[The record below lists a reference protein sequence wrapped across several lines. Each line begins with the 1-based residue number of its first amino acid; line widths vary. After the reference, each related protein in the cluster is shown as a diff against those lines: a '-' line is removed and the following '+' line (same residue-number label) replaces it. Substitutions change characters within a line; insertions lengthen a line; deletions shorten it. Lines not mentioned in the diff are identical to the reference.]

1 VAAIFEAEP
10 GWVPVNT
17 SGTVWR
23 YRARGSSGV
32 IVFKRASESEG
43 GARSYEAT
51 HLDRFSNDE
60 TITTD
65 KRRAAVRFAVTG
77 TTRKPRAAQPEGS

>member
-1 VAAIFEAEP
+1 VIRESQRVAAIFEAEP

-32 IVFKRASESEG
+32 VVFKRESEG

-65 KRRAAVRFAVTG
+65 KRRKAVRFAVTG
-77 TTRKPRAAQPEGS
+77 STKKPKG